1 MSRGVIT
8 GFAASPGRAAGPAVL
23 LGPPK
28 GDAAAFVA
36 AQDRPA
42 ELEMAIRALEAT
54 AGQIEGIAQELRA
67 AGREVEAEV
76 VDTGAQMAR
85 DPMLAAEVERLV
97 IAEGRAA
104 PAAIVEASE
113 TFASQLA
120 GLPDPLLAER
130 ADDVRSVGRRAA
142 ARAAGTAGERGEG
155 VLVAAGLGPADVAE
169 IGPELRGIALAAGG
183 VTAHA
188 SIVARSLGVPMVV
201 GLGEAVLEFQ
211 PGEQVI
217 VDGDRGEVLRFPNPD
232 EVAAAQLAGQ
242 DRKRAREAAI
252 RARGEPAR
260 TKDGMLLK
268 VLCNAASV
276 AEIEEGLAQGA
287 EGVGLLRTEL
297 GFLEAH
303 AWPSAEEHYRFLR
316 PLLAE
321 LAGRIATVRLL
332 DFGGDKTPPFLAGR
346 RGRGVEL
353 LLSAPDALRAQLSAI
368 VRASASAKLRIL
380 IPMVTTVAQVMA
392 VREILS
398 QVVGDAP
405 LPQLGAMIE
414 TPQAAR
420 AARDLAPVLDF
431 FSLGTNDLTQ
441 LALGLDREHSGTAPV
456 THPDVLRLV
465 GMATRAGRAAGI
477 PVEVCGEA
485 ASEPAVVPLLI
496 GLGANE
502 LSVGAARVGEIRELV
517 RSLDA
522 GESARLAEKALL
534 GQIGHARGQRI

>member
-23 LGPPK
+23 LGPIKAEGAPVVRAEERPAQLEIASRAL
-28 GDAAAFVA
+28 GAAA
-36 AQDRPA
+36 
-42 ELEMAIRALEAT
+42 
-54 AGQIEGIAQELRA
+54 GHIEGIAAELRA
-67 AGREVEAEV
+67 AGRETEAQVVE
-76 VDTGAQMAR
+76 TGAQMAR
-85 DPMLAAEVERLV
+85 DPALAGEVNRLV
-97 IAEGRAA
+97 MTEGRAA
-104 PAAIVEASE
+104 ADAIMKAAEA
-113 TFASQLA
+113 FASQLA
-120 GLPDPLLAER
+120 ALPDPLLAER

-142 ARAAGTAGERGEG
+142 ARAAGTAGEVGEG

-169 IGPELRGIALAAGG
+169 IGPELRGIALAQGG

-188 SIVARSLGVPMVV
+188 AIVARSLGVPMVV
-201 GLGEAVLEFQ
+201 GLGDAVLELL
-211 PGEQVI
+211 PGEPVI
-217 VDGDRGEVLRFPNPD
+217 VDGDRGELRRYPNPD
-232 EVAAAQLAGQ
+232 EVASAQAAWEG
-242 DRKRAREAAI
+242 RKRAREAAI
-252 RARGEPAR
+252 RAREEPAR
-260 TKDGMLLK
+260 TKDGRLLK

-276 AEIEEGLAQGA
+276 AEVEEGLAQGA

-303 AWPSAEEHYRFLR
+303 DWPSADEHYRFLR

-346 RGRGVEL
+346 AGRGVEL
-353 LLSAPDALRAQLSAI
+353 LLGAPNALRAQLEAI
-368 VRASASAKLRIL
+368 VRASASANVRIL
-380 IPMVTTVAQVMA
+380 IPMVTTVAQVVA
-392 VREILS
+392 VRELLS
-398 QVVGDAP
+398 EVMGSGP
-405 LPQLGAMIE
+405 LPPLGAMIE
-414 TPQAAR
+414 TPEAAQAASE
-420 AARDLAPVLDF
+420 LAPVLGF

-465 GMATRAGRAAGI
+465 AMATRAGRAAGI

-485 ASEPAVVPLLI
+485 ASDPEVVPLLI

-517 RSLDA
+517 RNLHA
-522 GESARLAEKALL
+522 GESARQAEKALL
-534 GQIGHARGQRI
+534 GQIGHTGGERI

>member
-1 MSRGVIT
+1 MSHGVIT

-23 LGPPK
+23 LGPAK
-28 GDAAAFVA
+28 GDSAASLPAEERA
-36 AQDRPA
+36 A
-42 ELEMAIRALEAT
+42 ELEMASRALEAT
-54 AGQIEGIAQELRA
+54 AGQIEGIAEELRA
-67 AGREVEAEV
+67 AGREVEADV

-85 DPMLAAEVERLV
+85 DPMLAAEVNQLV
-97 IAEGRAA
+97 MAEGRPA

-113 TFASQLA
+113 SIAAQLA
-120 GLPDPLLAER
+120 ALPDPLLAER

-142 ARAAGTAGERGEG
+142 ARAAGTSGEVEEG
-155 VLVAAGLGPADVAE
+155 VLVAEGLGPADVAE
-169 IGPELRGIALAAGG
+169 IGPQLRGIALAAGG

-188 SIVARSLGVPMVV
+188 AIVARSLGVPMVV
-201 GLGEAVLEFQ
+201 GLGDAVLELH
-211 PGEQVI
+211 PGEPVI
-217 VDGDRGEVLRFPNPD
+217 VDGDRGELMRFPSSD
-232 EVAAAQLAGQ
+232 QVAAAQLAWQ
-242 DRKRAREAAI
+242 ERRRAREAAV

-260 TKDGMLLK
+260 TKDGTLLK

-276 AEIEEGLAQGA
+276 AEVEEGLAQGA

-297 GFLEAH
+297 GFLDAR
-303 AWPSAEEHYRFLR
+303 AWPSADEHFRFLR

-332 DFGGDKTPPFLAGR
+332 DFGGDKTPPFLAGEP
-346 RGRGVEL
+346 GRGVEL
-353 LLSAPDALRAQLSAI
+353 LLGARAALRAQMEAI
-368 VRASASAKLRIL
+368 VRASASANVRIL
-380 IPMVTTVAQVMA
+380 IPMVTTVGQVLA
-392 VREILS
+392 VREVLS
-398 QVVGDAP
+398 EVVGGAP

-414 TPQAAR
+414 TPAAAL

-441 LALGLDREHSGTAPV
+441 LALGLDRERSTTAPV
-456 THPDVLRLV
+456 AHPDVLRLV
-465 GMATRAGRAAGI
+465 AAATRAGRSAGI

-485 ASEPAVVPLLI
+485 ASDPDVVPLLI
-496 GLGANE
+496 GLGADE

-534 GQIGHARGQRI
+534 GQVGHARGQRT